1 MNKFGSFNIKIAL
14 ALTGLVIVGL
24 ILIYTQYIAGKIQQ
38 REKQIAGLY
47 ARSLEYLANA
57 ENESGEYTFIFEEI
71 ITQIDFPIIATDK
84 DYTTIT
90 FFKNV
95 DYDSTRSL
103 TSKDTVRFFAMAQE
117 MAVINEPIAVK
128 YVLEQDTLI
137 LSYVHYGQSD
147 LVTELKLLPY
157 MEFFIAGVFLFLGY
171 IGFSY
176 IKKNEQSSIWVG
188 LSRETAHQLG
198 TPLSSL
204 MGWSEMLKGINPG
217 TQNGAEQLSEV
228 RDEIEKDLEKLNKIA
243 GRFSKIGSQPILK
256 SENLKESVSNVVKYI
271 EKRIPTLTN
280 VDGKQEKKV
289 KITMEGED
297 NICANINH
305 DLFEWVIEN
314 LLKNSLDAMD
324 KPTGE
329 INIRIYTAGHEAIID
344 LTDSGKG
351 VDMKHKKD
359 IFRPGYS
366 TKKRGWGLGLSLS
379 KRIIEDYHKGK
390 FFLLDSAV
398 GKGATFRIK
407 LNQDK

>member
-1 MNKFGSFNIKIAL
+1 MNKFGSFDIKIAL
-14 ALTGLVIVGL
+14 AASGLLIVGL
-24 ILIYTQYIAGKIQQ
+24 ILFYTQHLATKIQQ

-57 ENESGEYTFIFEEI
+57 ENETGEYTFIFEEI

-84 DYTTIT
+84 DYKTIT

-95 DYDSTRSL
+95 DFDSTKGLS
-103 TSKDTVRFFAMAQE
+103 SQDSAKFFAMAKE
-117 MAVINEPIAVK
+117 MSEINDPIAVK
-128 YVLEQDTLI
+128 YVLDQDTLI
-137 LSYVHYGQSD
+137 LSYVHYGQSG

-157 MEFFIAGVFLFLGY
+157 MEFLIAGLFVFLGY

-204 MGWSEMLKGINPG
+204 MGWTEMLKNVKPG
-217 TQNGAEQLSEV
+217 SDELEEV
-228 RDEIEKDLEKLNKIA
+228 TSEIEKDLEKLNKIA
-243 GRFSKIGSQPILK
+243 GRFSKIGSQPLLK
-256 SENLKESVSNVVKYI
+256 SENLKEAITHVVNYI
-271 EKRIPTLTN
+271 EKRIPTLTT
-280 VDGKQEKKV
+280 VDGKPVKKV
-289 KITMEGED
+289 KINIEGDD
-297 NICANINH
+297 NICANINT

-324 KPTGE
+324 KPSGE
-329 INIRIYTAGHEAIID
+329 ISIKVYTVGHEAVID
-344 LTDSGKG
+344 VTDSGKG

-366 TKKRGWGLGLSLS
+366 TKQRGWGLGLSLS
-379 KRIIEDYHKGK
+379 KRIIEDYHSGK
-390 FFLLDSAV
+390 FYLLDSAV

-407 LNQDK
+407 LNKDN

>member
-1 MNKFGSFNIKIAL
+1 MNKFGSFDIKIAL
-14 ALTGLVIVGL
+14 AASGLLIVGL
-24 ILIYTQYIAGKIQQ
+24 ILFYTQHLATKIQQ

-57 ENESGEYTFIFEEI
+57 ENETGEYTFIFEEI

-84 DYTTIT
+84 DYKTIT

-95 DYDSTRSL
+95 DYDSTKGLS
-103 TSKDTVRFFAMAQE
+103 SQDTAKFFAMAKE
-117 MAVINEPIAVK
+117 MSEINDPIAVK
-128 YVLEQDTLI
+128 YVLDQDTLI
-137 LSYVHYGQSD
+137 LSYVHYGQSG

-157 MEFFIAGVFLFLGY
+157 MEFLIAGLFVFLGY

-204 MGWSEMLKGINPG
+204 MGWTEMLKNVKPG
-217 TQNGAEQLSEV
+217 SDELEEV
-228 RDEIEKDLEKLNKIA
+228 TSEIEKDLEKLNKIA
-243 GRFSKIGSQPILK
+243 GRFSKIGSQPLLK
-256 SENLKESVSNVVKYI
+256 SENLKEAITHVVNYI
-271 EKRIPTLTN
+271 EKRIPTLTT
-280 VDGKQEKKV
+280 VDGKPVKKV
-289 KITMEGED
+289 KINIEGDD
-297 NICANINH
+297 NICANINT

-324 KPTGE
+324 KPSGE
-329 INIRIYTAGHEAIID
+329 ISIKVYTVGHEAVID
-344 LTDSGKG
+344 VTDSGKG

-366 TKKRGWGLGLSLS
+366 TKQRGWGLGLSLS
-379 KRIIEDYHKGK
+379 KRIIEDYHSGK
-390 FFLLDSAV
+390 FYLLDSAV

-407 LNQDK
+407 LNKDN

>member
-1 MNKFGSFNIKIAL
+1 MNKFGSFDIKIAL
-14 ALTGLVIVGL
+14 AASGLLIVGL
-24 ILIYTQYIAGKIQQ
+24 ILFYTQHLATKIQQ

-57 ENESGEYTFIFEEI
+57 ENETGEYTFIFEEI

-84 DYTTIT
+84 DYKTIT

-95 DYDSTRSL
+95 DFDSTKGLS
-103 TSKDTVRFFAMAQE
+103 SQDSAKFFAMAKE
-117 MAVINEPIAVK
+117 MSEINDPIAVK
-128 YVLEQDTLI
+128 YVLDQDTLI
-137 LSYVHYGQSD
+137 LSYVHYGQSG

-157 MEFFIAGVFLFLGY
+157 MEFLIAGLFVFLGY

-204 MGWSEMLKGINPG
+204 MGWTEMLKNVKPG
-217 TQNGAEQLSEV
+217 SGELEEV
-228 RDEIEKDLEKLNKIA
+228 TSEIEKDLEKLNKIA
-243 GRFSKIGSQPILK
+243 GRFSKIGSQPLLK
-256 SENLKESVSNVVKYI
+256 SENLKEAITHVVNYI
-271 EKRIPTLTN
+271 EKRIPTLTT
-280 VDGKQEKKV
+280 VDGKPVKKV
-289 KITMEGED
+289 KINIEGDD
-297 NICANINH
+297 NICANINT

-324 KPTGE
+324 KPSGE
-329 INIRIYTAGHEAIID
+329 ISIKVYTVGHEAVID
-344 LTDSGKG
+344 VTDSGKG

-366 TKKRGWGLGLSLS
+366 TKQRGWGLGLSLS
-379 KRIIEDYHKGK
+379 KRIIEDYHSGK
-390 FFLLDSAV
+390 FYLLDSAV

-407 LNQDK
+407 LNKDN

>member
-1 MNKFGSFNIKIAL
+1 MNKFGSFDIKIAL
-14 ALTGLVIVGL
+14 AASGLLIVGL
-24 ILIYTQYIAGKIQQ
+24 ILFYTQHLATKIQQ

-57 ENESGEYTFIFEEI
+57 ENETGEYTFIFEEI

-84 DYTTIT
+84 DYKTIT

-95 DYDSTRSL
+95 DFDSTKGLS
-103 TSKDTVRFFAMAQE
+103 SQDSAKFFAMAKE
-117 MAVINEPIAVK
+117 MSEINDPIAVK
-128 YVLEQDTLI
+128 YVLDQDTLI
-137 LSYVHYGQSD
+137 LSYVHYGQSG

-157 MEFFIAGVFLFLGY
+157 MEFLIAGLFVFLGY

-204 MGWSEMLKGINPG
+204 MGWTEMLKNVKPG
-217 TQNGAEQLSEV
+217 SGELEEV
-228 RDEIEKDLEKLNKIA
+228 TSEIEKDLEKLNKIA
-243 GRFSKIGSQPILK
+243 GRFSKIGSQPLLK
-256 SENLKESVSNVVKYI
+256 SENLKEAITHVVNYI
-271 EKRIPTLTN
+271 EKRIPTLTTI
-280 VDGKQEKKV
+280 DGKPVKKV
-289 KITMEGED
+289 KINIEGDD
-297 NICANINH
+297 NICANINT

-324 KPTGE
+324 KPSGE
-329 INIRIYTAGHEAIID
+329 ISIKVYTVGHEAVID
-344 LTDSGKG
+344 VTDSGKG

-366 TKKRGWGLGLSLS
+366 TKQRGWGLGLSLS
-379 KRIIEDYHKGK
+379 KRIIEDYHSGK

-407 LNQDK
+407 LNKDN